1 MLNDVEGALAEVR
14 ALALER
20 FPRERTTLETF
31 FAELGRRR
39 AGAPRAT
46 TGDPAVPVLPEGTFE
61 DLLSRLEE
69 LLEALL
75 AGQAHG
81 LERR

>member
-1 MLNDVEGALAEVR
+1 MPSDVEGTLAEVR

-20 FPRERTTLETF
+20 FPRERATLETF
-31 FAELGRRR
+31 FSELQRRR
-39 AGAPRAT
+39 AGAVRT
-46 TGDPAVPVLPEGTFE
+46 TGDDPAVPILPEGTFQ
-61 DLLSRLEE
+61 DLLARLEE

>member
-1 MLNDVEGALAEVR
+1 MPSDVDGALAQVQS
-14 ALALER
+14 LALER
-20 FPRERTTLETF
+20 FPRERATLETF

-39 AGAPRAT
+39 AGAPRPA

-61 DLLSRLEE
+61 DLLARLEE

>member
-1 MLNDVEGALAEVR
+1 MRSEAALAEVR

-20 FPRERTTLETF
+20 FPRERATLETF
-31 FAELGRRR
+31 FSELGRLRD
-39 AGAPRAT
+39 PR
-46 TGDPAVPVLPEGTFE
+46 EFE
-61 DLLSRLEE
+61 QLLSRLEE

-75 AGQAHG
+75 AGEAHG